1 MKKAVLEEISPI
13 PGLVAIDAIELL
25 DGGLGEMCDVTV
37 AITAPEE
44 DRVTRL
50 TARDSITREHA
61 IARIRAQKP
70 ESYFREK
77 CDYVLENN
85 DTQANFHKKC
95 LAFFRDL
102 TIIKENA

>member
-1 MKKAVLEEISPI
+1 MNNNALRAVILDAATLGDEISLAP
-13 PGLVAIDAIELL
+13 LAAITHL
-25 DGGLGEMCDVTV
+25 TV
-37 AITAPEE
+37 HAITAPEE

-102 TIIKENA
+102 TIIKENP